1 MPRTALLPLEDA
13 ATTDA
18 VMMPVGLGSG
28 VKSCFLTEDGVGM
41 AGWGLYGVG
50 FGVCGDPVA
59 VDVLGA
65 TAAGALVV
73 AADVA
78 ELAALL

>member
-13 ATTDA
+13 ATADA
-18 VMMPVGLGSG
+18 VMTPVGLGS
-28 VKSCFLTEDGVGM
+28 VNSCFRTEDGVGM

-59 VDVLGA
+59 V
-65 TAAGALVV
+65 GAL
-73 AADVA
+73 AAAAALVGGTDVA
-78 ELAALL
+78 ELVVLL